1 MVLFFLLFSFFT
13 FSQPSSTQENMAVED
28 STKLA
33 IDVFEKA
40 VLFSP
45 EILNASQEEITDVFI
60 IVNDQKVYL
69 NSGFWNLVKG
79 WLRIYQRDIQ
89 NNCSC
94 EFDPDQVVEEAKNHI
109 AQGAISTKYII
120 PLKDKVALW
129 SQKSLY
135 FASKYGELAAILKVS
150 AEITETIFSLMV
162 GGKGVKIFCKVLD
175 TMIFPFLRVF
185 QNHYRVFSFGKNFQ
199 SSGLLMSVKSGWFSY
214 RVRQAQNKAFLD
226 INDYLILNE
235 SKSKQVDQEGFKHN
249 REKWVEVLIE
259 KSTPLLKEI
268 KKTDAELKGNLSE
281 KEKTNKLQQRKKL
294 YSDLDKLTEVNRKNF
309 FGQRYK
315 RFLFAISR
323 KKKPDHLN
331 GNRIPDNV
339 VSSHFAWPLALKEN
353 IFERALKSQKSNKQ
367 KTFEIKPDEIREG
380 LVDEFLDRH
389 KNLIPKDKEAYR
401 KSINYFLLDIDKI
414 FDSNTPAAERYLTIQ
429 IIEFFLHTFFNHY
442 FNLVS
447 GTISKK
453 SIKSFGGK
461 IQFYRRAGRF
471 FYLIQRFSDFL
482 SAVVTA
488 NKSDKAIFYKYESM
502 ENLLRFFDY
511 LIEIQSIY
519 KDVKPLNEETVL
531 EKLNAKI
538 EILESSS
545 VGMEK
550 RTVFSI
556 NPFKK
561 PVPKCLS
568 LTRLK

>member
-1 MVLFFLLFSFFT
+1 ML
-13 FSQPSSTQENMAVED
+13 D
-28 STKLA
+28 KL
-33 IDVFEKA
+33 K
-40 VLFSP
+40 
-45 EILNASQEEITDVFI
+45 
-60 IVNDQKVYL
+60 
-69 NSGFWNLVKG
+69 
-79 WLRIYQRDIQ
+79 
-89 NNCSC
+89 
-94 EFDPDQVVEEAKNHI
+94 
-109 AQGAISTKYII
+109 
-120 PLKDKVALW
+120 
-129 SQKSLY
+129 
-135 FASKYGELAAILKVS
+135 
-150 AEITETIFSLMV
+150 
-162 GGKGVKIFCKVLD
+162 
-175 TMIFPFLRVF
+175 
-185 QNHYRVFSFGKNFQ
+185 
-199 SSGLLMSVKSGWFSY
+199 
-214 RVRQAQNKAFLD
+214 NKAFLD
-226 INDYLILNE
+226 INNYLTLNE

-249 REKWVEVLIE
+249 REEWAEVLIE

-268 KKTDAELKGNLSE
+268 KKIDAELKGNLSE
-281 KEKTNKLQQRKKL
+281 KEKTKKLKQRKKL
-294 YSDLDKLTEVNRKNF
+294 YSDLEKLTEVNRKNF

-315 RFLFAISR
+315 RFLFATSR
-323 KKKPDHLN
+323 KTKPDHLN

-353 IFERALKSQKSNKQ
+353 IFERALKAQKPNKQ

-380 LVDEFLDRH
+380 LVDEFLERH

-482 SAVVTA
+482 AAAVTA
-488 NKSDKAIFYKYESM
+488 NKPDKAIFYKYESM

-519 KDVKPLNEETVL
+519 KDTKPLKEETVL
-531 EKLNAKI
+531 ERLNAKL

-561 PVPKCLS
+561 PIPKCLS